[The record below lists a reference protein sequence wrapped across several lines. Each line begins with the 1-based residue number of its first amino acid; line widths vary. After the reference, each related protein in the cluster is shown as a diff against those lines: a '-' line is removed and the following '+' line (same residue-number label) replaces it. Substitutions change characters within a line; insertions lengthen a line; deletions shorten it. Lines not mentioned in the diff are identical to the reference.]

1 MAIAVKEIS
10 IAHSPDSDDA
20 FMFYG
25 LATGNVETY
34 GIKVN
39 QVMKDIQ
46 TLNVEARQGTYEVT
60 AISFAAYPEIR
71 NKYALMPT
79 GSSMGQKYGPMV
91 VAKKKLSLSDLRN
104 TTIAIP
110 GKQTSAYMTLRL
122 VEANLNVIEMPF
134 NQILEAVKDDK
145 VEAGLIIHEGQLT
158 YSEFGLHKL
167 IDLGEWWFEE
177 TGLPLPLGGN
187 AVRKDLGDEL
197 MQKAGRMF
205 RDSVKFSLEHRGE
218 ALEYAMAYAGALR
231 KEQADRFV
239 SMYVNNMSVDFGAV
253 GRKAI
258 KQFFDRAFEQGV
270 ISERIEP
277 EFSNL

>member
-1 MAIAVKEIS
+1 MTTAVKEIS

-25 LATGNVETY
+25 LACGKVETY

-46 TLNVEARQGTYEVT
+46 SLNIEARQGTYEVS
-60 AISFAAYPEIR
+60 AISFAAYPDIR
-71 NKYALMPT
+71 ERYALMPT

-91 VAKKKLSLSDLRN
+91 VSKKKLALSDLRN

-122 VEANLNVIEMPF
+122 VEPNLTVVEMPF
-134 NQILEAVKDDK
+134 NEILEAVKDDK
-145 VEAGLIIHEGQLT
+145 IEAGLIIHEGQLT

-167 IDLGEWWFEE
+167 IDLGEWWFDE

-187 AVRKDLGDEL
+187 AVRKDLGEEL
-197 MQKAGRMF
+197 MQKAGKIF
-205 RDSVKFSLEHRGE
+205 HDSVKFALEHRPE
-218 ALEYAMAYAGALR
+218 ALDYAMAYAGALK

-239 SMYVNNMSVDFGAV
+239 SMYVNHLSVDFGDI

-258 KQFFDRAFEQGV
+258 KQFFNRAFEQGV
-270 ISERIEP
+270 IQEKIEP

>member
-205 RDSVKFSLEHRGE
+205 HDSVKFSLEHRGE

>member
-1 MAIAVKEIS
+1 MTTAVKEIS

-20 FMFYG
+20 FMYYG
-25 LATGNVETY
+25 LAQGKVETY
-34 GIKVN
+34 GLKVN

-60 AISFAAYPEIR
+60 AISFAAYPELR
-71 NKYALMPT
+71 DRYALMPT
-79 GSSMGQKYGPMV
+79 GSSMGLKYGPMV
-91 VAKKKLSLSDLRN
+91 VARKKMALSDLRN

-122 VEANLNVIEMPF
+122 VEPNLTVVEMPF
-134 NQILEAVKDDK
+134 NQILEAVNEGK

-158 YSEFGLHKL
+158 YSEFGLNKI
-167 IDLGEWWFEE
+167 IDLGEWWFDE

-187 AVRKDLGDEL
+187 AVRKDLGAEL
-197 MQKAGRMF
+197 MNKAGKMF
-205 RDSVKFSLEHRGE
+205 HDSVQYALAHRPE
-218 ALEYAMAYAGALR
+218 ALDYAMAYAGALK

-239 SMYVNNMSVDFGAV
+239 SMYVNKLSVDFGDT

-258 KQFFDRAFEQGV
+258 KQFFNRAFEQGV
-270 ISERIEP
+270 ISEKIDP

>member
-25 LATGNVETY
+25 LAKNQVETY

-60 AISFAAYPEIR
+60 AISFAAYPDIR
-71 NKYALMPT
+71 QKYALMPT
-79 GSSMGQKYGPMV
+79 GSSMGKKYGPMV
-91 VAKKKLSLSDLRN
+91 VTKKNLALSDLRN

-110 GKQTSAYMTLRL
+110 GMQTSAYMTLRL
-122 VEANLNVIEMPF
+122 VEPQLNVVEMPF

-158 YSEFGLHKL
+158 YAEFGLNKL
-167 IDLGEWWFEE
+167 IDLGQWWFDQ

-187 AVRKDLGDEL
+187 AVRKDLGEEL
-197 MQKAGRMF
+197 MQKSGRMF
-205 RDSVKFSLEHRGE
+205 HDSVKFALEHRTE
-218 ALEYAMAYAGALR
+218 ALEYAMDFAGTLQL
-231 KEQADRFV
+231 EQADRFV
-239 SMYVNNMSVDFGAV
+239 SMYVNELSVDFGEI

-258 KQFFDRAFEQGV
+258 RAFFDRAFEQGV
-270 ISERIEP
+270 IKEKVEP
-277 EFSNL
+277 EFSCI